1 MSPFFLWDNL
11 KQCGGCAFWFPH
23 GGGKPMLADVFGSF
37 LHPASMLFG
46 LLYGA
51 VAGASYTESFA
62 FLLMGVSALWLGRMV
77 DLTRSV
83 RIWFATASMIG
94 GQIVCRLEVGS
105 IGLPLSLASMF
116 FAAVT
121 IYYYFAAPS
130 IRRAMLVGVATGSLF
145 TAGQMYYQYF
155 FVATVVIGLLYSRS
169 NSILRQTSEVYRH
182 FVFAGCIA
190 SLFAAP
196 IIINMLVNQGLFDK
210 LTDTEVRFSI
220 PLQTQI
226 VNFLIPTD
234 AIARTELLNPFP
246 YPYAYATY
254 IGVLPLV
261 AALAWFS
268 RIINE
273 THKRLAYIALV
284 VGAFAMVTATGIFT
298 RLALSLDNTL
308 VTFVASSFRFVV
320 LYNGIAG
327 MAILLLAALAA
338 DAFLRSS
345 GDTSSLID
353 RAIGAIN
360 QKININLRRT
370 IVLLCLVSNLLSL
383 QQNMSH
389 YVHAV
394 PLIDNNRQK
403 ILTDLQQQSH
413 GYIDNPDWMFISMM
427 QNDLK
432 SANYYSSVILK
443 DRSFPP
449 PQYMLTQKIPETIPT
464 SIVNTY
470 GDDWKLLKNDAPDQ
484 QYASLLSDD
493 ESYSICTS
501 TGIGGHVTVSCNSE
515 KSGMIRVLVNAVP
528 GWEYSLNGDDYRAEP
543 VGQWLTVDVPAGQN
557 TVIFRYEPWYAWA
570 GLFMIPLSWITVI
583 ALLVYTTRRAS
594 VQSVQRET
602 LL

>member
-1 MSPFFLWDNL
+1 
-11 KQCGGCAFWFPH
+11 
-23 GGGKPMLADVFGSF
+23 
-37 LHPASMLFG
+37 
-46 LLYGA
+46 
-51 VAGASYTESFA
+51 
-62 FLLMGVSALWLGRMV
+62 
-77 DLTRSV
+77 
-83 RIWFATASMIG
+83 
-94 GQIVCRLEVGS
+94 
-105 IGLPLSLASMF
+105 
-116 FAAVT
+116 
-121 IYYYFAAPS
+121 
-130 IRRAMLVGVATGSLF
+130 
-145 TAGQMYYQYF
+145 
-155 FVATVVIGLLYSRS
+155 
-169 NSILRQTSEVYRH
+169 
-182 FVFAGCIA
+182 
-190 SLFAAP
+190 
-196 IIINMLVNQGLFDK
+196 
-210 LTDTEVRFSI
+210 
-220 PLQTQI
+220 
-226 VNFLIPTD
+226 
-234 AIARTELLNPFP
+234 
-246 YPYAYATY
+246 
-254 IGVLPLV
+254 
-261 AALAWFS
+261 
-268 RIINE
+268 
-273 THKRLAYIALV
+273 
-284 VGAFAMVTATGIFT
+284 
-298 RLALSLDNTL
+298 
-308 VTFVASSFRFVV
+308 
-320 LYNGIAG
+320 
-327 MAILLLAALAA
+327 
-338 DAFLRSS
+338 
-345 GDTSSLID
+345 
-353 RAIGAIN
+353 
-360 QKININLRRT
+360 
-370 IVLLCLVSNLLSL
+370 
-383 QQNMSH
+383 MSH

-501 TGIGGHVTVSCNSE
+501 TGIGGQVTVSCNSE